1 MEVSRPS
8 AESSSCSVI
17 VHGKVGHGD
26 DDVEEGGSE
35 NYEAQEA
42 EEGERVHH
50 QLTALDLLPPL
61 VAAVA
66 AEPGVTPAVALAG
79 VAVGTAVIARG
90 VPPPEDALLVT
101 QRVAVN
107 GQVLV
112 EEVVGVLVSDERHR
126 RLNSGSMLVEGLS
139 QGKLDRR
146 FEGKL
151 REGKGARKLHIEMQK
166 IGQMHFAVET
176 LLIGQEIYINTGRV
190 FPHKSSAT
198 DVQ

>member
-1 MEVSRPS
+1 MEVSRPP
-8 AESSSCSVI
+8 AESSSRSGI

-90 VPPPEDALLVT
+90 VPPPPEEALLVT

-112 EEVVGVLVSDERHR
+112 EEVVGVLVSDERHCR
-126 RLNSGSMLVEGLS
+126 PISGSTIVEGLNP
-139 QGKLDRR
+139 GKLDQK

-151 REGKGARKLHIEMQK
+151 TPRGKGARKLHIEMQK
-166 IGQMHFAVET
+166 
-176 LLIGQEIYINTGRV
+176 
-190 FPHKSSAT
+190 
-198 DVQ
+198 

>member
-1 MEVSRPS
+1 MEVSRPR
-8 AESSSCSVI
+8 AESSSCPVI

-42 EEGERVHH
+42 EEGEWVHH
-50 QLTALDLLPPL
+50 QLTALDLLLPV

-66 AEPGVTPAVALAG
+66 SEPRVTPAVALAA

-90 VPPPEDALLVT
+90 VPPPPEDALLVT
-101 QRVAVN
+101 QREAVS
-107 GQVLV
+107 GLVLV

-126 RLNSGSMLVEGLS
+126 RQNSGSEIGEGLS
-139 QGKLDRR
+139 PGKLDRR
-146 FEGKL
+146 FEEKL

-176 LLIGQEIYINTGRV
+176 LLIEQEI
-190 FPHKSSAT
+190 
-198 DVQ
+198 

>member
-1 MEVSRPS
+1 MEVSRPP

-26 DDVEEGGSE
+26 DDVEEGGPE

-42 EEGERVHH
+42 EEGEWVHH
-50 QLTALDLLPPL
+50 QLTALDLLLPV

-66 AEPGVTPAVALAG
+66 AEPRVAPAVALAG

-90 VPPPEDALLVT
+90 VPPPEEALFVT

-139 QGKLDRR
+139 QGKLYRR

-166 IGQMHFAVET
+166 IGQMQFAVET
-176 LLIGQEIYINTGRV
+176 LLIGKKYEHR
-190 FPHKSSAT
+190 
-198 DVQ
+198 